1 MKGAQG
7 GTRVGTGLF
16 VAAVVLFIAAVVILV
31 IALRKPRTPKP
42 TASRQDPLAFNAM
55 PEFGPRQLGPG
66 AIVSYG
72 GVDYVVRGSVTFS
85 EGPFVW
91 WEHLIEGDGAE
102 PLWFSVEDD
111 EGRLQLVLWIAR
123 RDLVLQPGGALTV
136 DGLQFHEQER
146 GHASYTS
153 EGTTGLEQA
162 GQMDFVD
169 YNTDGET
176 AFLSFERYG
185 PDMPWELSTGKPV
198 RPGELTVYPAPPA
211 GT

>member
-1 MKGAQG
+1 VS
-7 GTRVGTGLF
+7 TWLF
-16 VAAVVLFIAAVVILV
+16 VAAVVLFIAAIIVLI
-31 IALRKPRTPKP
+31 IALRRPRAPKQAP
-42 TASRQDPLAFNAM
+42 ARQDPLAFNAM
-55 PEFGPRQLGPG
+55 PQFGPRQLGPG
-66 AIVSYG
+66 AIVGYG
-72 GVDYVVRGSVTFS
+72 GIDYVVRGTVTFS

-111 EGRLQLVLWIAR
+111 EGRLELVIWTSR
-123 RDLVLQPGGALTV
+123 RDLYLQPGGQLTV

-153 EGTTGLEQA
+153 EGTTGLAPA

-169 YNTDGET
+169 YATDDGS
-176 AFLSFERYG
+176 AMLGFERYG
-185 PDMPWELSTGKPV
+185 PEMPWELSTGKLI
-198 RPGELTVYPAPPA
+198 RPGELVVYPAPPA

>member
-1 MKGAQG
+1 
-7 GTRVGTGLF
+7 VLF
-16 VAAVVLFIAAVVILV
+16 VAAAVLFIAAIIVLV
-31 IALRKPRTPKP
+31 IAIRRPRTPKQGQ
-42 TASRQDPLAFNAM
+42 ARQDPLAFNAM
-55 PEFGPRQLGPG
+55 PQFGPRQLGPG

-72 GVDYVVRGSVTFS
+72 GVDYLVRGTVTLQ

-111 EGRLQLVLWIAR
+111 EGRLQLVLWKGR
-123 RDLVLQPGGALTV
+123 PDLQLQPGGALAA
-136 DGLQFHEQER
+136 DGMQFHEQER
-146 GHASYTS
+146 GHATYTS
-153 EGTTGLEQA
+153 EGTTGLAPA

-185 PDMPWELSTGKPV
+185 PDMPWELSTGTPV
-198 RPGELTVYPAPPA
+198 RPGELTVYPAPPT
-211 GT
+211 GS